1 MKPGDYV
8 LGLIK
13 NAPKNRRTIAL
24 IRHSKRES
32 FNGIPDELRDSVGI
46 TEEGVV
52 MAREFGEAMNQIP
65 SVQRLLLGHTVAKR
79 AEMTAQSIF
88 DGYCSESQ
96 ARILGCEPTI
106 TSPVV
111 NLENLVKVRNTFGWS
126 NLIIKWLDEE
136 IPTNTLWDPQE
147 YTDETLRHLLQ
158 YPGLGMGELL
168 ILVAHDITLFP
179 LIYSL
184 FGEKIKSIE
193 FLNGI
198 VISADT
204 KIAEITFVDA
214 KHSFKTERRIL

>member
-8 LGLIK
+8 LNLIK
-13 NAPKNRRTIAL
+13 DAPKNRRTIAL

-46 TEEGVV
+46 TEEGIV

-65 SVQRLLLGHTVAKR
+65 SVKRLLLGHTIAKR

-111 NLENLVKVRNTFGWS
+111 NLDNLVKVRNTFGWS
-126 NLIIKWLDEE
+126 NLIIKWLDEK
-136 IPTNTLWDPQE
+136 IPGNTLRNPYE
-147 YTDETLRHLLQ
+147 YTDETLRNVLH
-158 YPGLGMGELL
+158 YPGLGRGELL
-168 ILVAHDITLFP
+168 IIVAHDITLFP

-184 FGEKIKSIE
+184 FGENVKSIE

-204 KIAEITFVDA
+204 NIAEISFVDA
-214 KHSFKTERRIL
+214 KNTFKTERRIS